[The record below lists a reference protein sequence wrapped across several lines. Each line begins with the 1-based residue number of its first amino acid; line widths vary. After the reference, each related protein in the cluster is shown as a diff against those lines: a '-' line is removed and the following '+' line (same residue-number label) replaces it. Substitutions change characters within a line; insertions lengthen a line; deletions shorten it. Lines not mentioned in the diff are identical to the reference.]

1 MRLIWS
7 NCALYNNPG
16 DPIALVGAALSSEF
30 EMAFDKIVR
39 GSGSTGPWLESAWDG
54 MGWDGMGWD
63 GMGW

>member
-39 GSGSTGPWLESAWDG
+39 GSGRTGPWLESAWDG
-54 MGWDGMGWD
+54 MGW
-63 GMGW
+63 